1 MEENPP
7 PSHQFK
13 VHIKDVRV
21 HSATEVLERGMLPT
35 SITFHLDPLGDVGTP
50 SELQRNL
57 IGEDLDR
64 AIRLQK
70 SGSAIVEVSSNWW
83 VQHSRNWREEI
94 IGLALQQLQ
103 KIAPK
108 T

>member
-7 PSHQFK
+7 SSHQFK
-13 VHIKDVRV
+13 VHFKDVDVRV

-70 SGSAIVEVSSNWW
+70 SGSAIVEVSSDWW

-94 IGLALQQLQ
+94 IGLALQQ
-103 KIAPK
+103 IAPK